1 VTGREHWQSRAGFVV
16 ATIGSAVGL
25 GNIWRFSYVAG
36 ENGGGAFL
44 LVYALAVALIGLPL
58 VVAELA
64 LGRRGGGDTVA
75 AFAAASPKSPLRHAG
90 WIGACGAVFILG
102 YYAVIAGWA
111 LKYFS
116 GAALGGLWTAAM
128 SGYGAYFEQFIA
140 NGGEPLGWQSA
151 MLLASMLV
159 VSAGV
164 RGGIERLNLW
174 LMPLLAI
181 IVVVLAAFALS
192 LPGSSAGVRFLLEPD
207 WSVLARPGL
216 YMAALGQA
224 FFSVGVGM
232 AIYITYGSY
241 LPPAFRIP
249 ASALTIVVGDTLF
262 AIAAGLAI
270 FPAVFAMGAD
280 PAAGPRLAFV
290 TLPQLFLAMP
300 AGTMV
305 GPIFFFLLA
314 AAALTSMISLLEVPV
329 AVAMQ
334 RLRWSRPKAVAAT
347 GLLIFSIGVPSALSY
362 GVLESVRLA
371 GMPVLDAVDQA
382 TSSLLLPLGGVA
394 AALAAGWAW
403 DRRIAMEAA
412 DLSSTR
418 LGPVWRWLLR
428 YGVPATIAAI
438 LLRAAGFA

>member
-1 VTGREHWQSRAGFVV
+1 
-16 ATIGSAVGL
+16 
-25 GNIWRFSYVAG
+25 
-36 ENGGGAFL
+36 
-44 LVYALAVALIGLPL
+44 
-58 VVAELA
+58 
-64 LGRRGGGDTVA
+64 
-75 AFAAASPKSPLRHAG
+75 
-90 WIGACGAVFILG
+90 
-102 YYAVIAGWA
+102 
-111 LKYFS
+111 
-116 GAALGGLWTAAM
+116 
-128 SGYGAYFEQFIA
+128 
-140 NGGEPLGWQSA
+140 